1 MPSPFPPRTR
11 DTYFLGA
18 GFSVAVH
25 LPNTAM
31 LLSEVHK
38 IASATLNSH
47 LRAAYKYFY
56 PEEATTFVPEVV
68 DFFSV
73 LRAYEDVARGLPG
86 GFKHPSLL
94 ADLRFAIARLV
105 CDRVREIAIP
115 EDGWA
120 VLDRMLAPGN
130 VVITSNWDLFVEWYA
145 ACRDIRLRIGGAPDD
160 DVLTL
165 IKLHGSID
173 WTLPEHRKP
182 GTVDE
187 DYAALRELQNGSPK
201 HVIAFKP
208 DEVLRVRAVEHMT
221 RSWQFIKAR
230 TSQPLMITMAQGKTV
245 DMAPIKSL
253 WDDAYRAL
261 GVTKNLRIIG
271 YSMPADDIEIRTL
284 LRAGVARG
292 PNRANVEVLNP
303 ETAVHNRVRTYVL
316 REAKSDYSSF
326 SVNAP

>member
-1 MPSPFPPRTR
+1 
-11 DTYFLGA
+11 
-18 GFSVAVH
+18 
-25 LPNTAM
+25 M

-38 IASATLNSH
+38 TAPTTLISH
-47 LRAAYKYFY
+47 LKAGYKYFY
-56 PEEATTFVPEVV
+56 PEEAPTFVPEVV

-73 LRAYEDVARGLPG
+73 LRAYEDVARGLPS

-94 ADLRFAIARLV
+94 ADLRFAIALLV
-105 CDRVREIAIP
+105 CDRVRNIAIP
-115 EDGWA
+115 DDGWPA
-120 VLDRMLAPGN
+120 LDKILTPGN

-145 ACRDIRLRIGGAPDD
+145 ARRDIRLRIGGAPQD

-173 WTLPEHRKP
+173 WTLPQNRKA
-182 GTVDE
+182 GTADE
-187 DYAALRELQNGSPK
+187 DYAPLRELQNGAPK
-201 HVIAFKP
+201 HVIAINSS
-208 DEVLRVRAVEHMT
+208 EVLRIRAVENMS

-230 TSQPLMITMAQGKTV
+230 TSQPLMITMAQGKTA

-292 PNRANVEVLNP
+292 PSRANVEVLNP
-303 ETAVHNRVRTYVL
+303 ETAVHNRVRMYVL

-326 SVNAP
+326 SVHDG